1 MRVYGDRG
9 METDFYI
16 PEPKGFSI
24 CALEILRGCSCG
36 RILKPGVYPFDDLLR
51 FNPDGSIN
59 GLNNSKVP
67 KDFFGPNITVHAIVG
82 ENGSGKS
89 SLLDLMY
96 RLINN
101 FSFMLELG
109 MHKSAGAMKL
119 CYVQGLRMNLY
130 FMINGQKGVLR
141 AFDDRMSFQYAD
153 YEQLLSFQRVE
164 SNESQ
169 RVIFDNIN
177 IKNEVVKE
185 ATITAPVAR
194 MAEVARRFF
203 YTIVSNYSVQ
213 SYVDDDYANEKT
225 LIEYHPE
232 LEEGKGGRKQISR
245 KVIERQEDDVWIHNI
260 FHKNDGY
267 RTPIVL
273 NPYREE
279 GTLDMSKEYRLAIYR
294 LSSIFLKARQ
304 LGIDLLE
311 DYTFDV
317 VRYTYDAHSVE
328 RKFEKQFY
336 RKVRHHQEWASMLD
350 ISGNILTKPNSIAC
364 QILEGLGLAKRT
376 DLEVPLVRDACLYM
390 VYKVLSIAS
399 KYPSYYEYEDFGD
412 IESYLQTTDDIRT
425 PELLTSLLE
434 AIEKDRSHITLKYRQ
449 MKRFLELVKKEP
461 AIVTVLERTFSYTQY
476 INALLENRVWEK
488 YPRNMQDILE
498 SLPPAIFNIDI
509 WLSKKENQEVL
520 NLRHMSSGERQF
532 LFTCSTFIYHLLNLK
547 SVHEYKRVRYRCM
560 NLVLDEVEICFHPEY
575 QRKFIKKLI
584 DLLIKL
590 RLNYKCSLNII
601 LATHSPFI
609 LSDIPRQNI
618 LYLENG
624 KCVNDEIEVNP
635 YAANVNDILHQS
647 FFLKDSFMG
656 EFALERMNHL
666 MEDIDNL
673 GRRKDGRREE
683 ELWQEINL
691 IGDKFLKQQLSTYL
705 KFRSNVNK
713 YGKDTDR

>member
-1 MRVYGDRG
+1 MPLIMDHL
-9 METDFYI
+9 DFV
-16 PEPKGFSI
+16 PEPKRFSI
-24 CALEILRGCSCG
+24 CAIKILPDCSCG
-36 RILKPGVYPFDDLLR
+36 RILKPGLYPFDDLLR
-51 FNPDGSIN
+51 FSPDGIFLGIN
-59 GLNNSKVP
+59 ESKVP
-67 KDFFGPNITVHAIVG
+67 SGFFGTNITVHAIVG

-109 MHKSAGAMKL
+109 MHKSAGAMNL
-119 CYVQGLRMNLY
+119 CYVEGLRLDLY
-130 FMINGQKGVLR
+130 FMLDGRTGVLH
-141 AFDDRMSFQYAD
+141 AFDDMMSFQYAD
-153 YEQLLSFQRVE
+153 FELPLSFHRVE
-164 SNESQ
+164 Q
-169 RVIFDNIN
+169 REIQIVNKNSIN
-177 IKNEVVKE
+177 IKDDE
-185 ATITAPVAR
+185 AREAAVTAPVAR

-213 SYVDDDYANEKT
+213 SYIDDDYCNEKT

-232 LEEGKGGRKQISR
+232 LEEGKNGKKQISR
-245 KVIERQEDDVWIHNI
+245 KVIKREEGDVWIHNI

-294 LSSIFLKARQ
+294 LSSIFLKASQ
-304 LGIDLLE
+304 LNIDLLDDYDFE
-311 DYTFDV
+311 RIDYTFD
-317 VRYTYDAHSVE
+317 AFAVE
-328 RKFEKQFY
+328 RKFEKLFY
-336 RKVRHHQEWASMLD
+336 RKVRHNEEWVKMLD
-350 ISGNILTKPNSIAC
+350 IEGEILSKPDTIAC
-364 QILEGLGLAKRT
+364 RIMEGLGLAKRN
-376 DLEVPLVRDACLYM
+376 DLDKPLVRDACLYM

-399 KYPSYYEYEDFGD
+399 KYPSYYEFEDFGD
-412 IESYLQTTDDIRT
+412 MDSYFQKTDDKRT
-425 PELLTSLLE
+425 PELLEALLE
-434 AIEKDRSHITLKYRQ
+434 AIEKDQSHITIKYRQ
-449 MKRFLELVKKEP
+449 MKKFLTLIEKNPNFLVWR
-461 AIVTVLERTFSYTQY
+461 ERPFTYDQY
-476 INALLENRVWEK
+476 VNALIDHKVCVGK
-488 YPRNMQDILE
+488 PHNMQDLLE

-509 WLSKKENQEVL
+509 MLSKRANQEIV

-547 SVHEYKRVRYRCM
+547 SVQYSKRVRYRCM

-590 RLNYKCSLNII
+590 KLNNRCSLNLI

-609 LSDIPRQNI
+609 LSDIPRHNI

-624 KCVNDEIEVNP
+624 LCVNDEIEINP

-656 EFALERMNHL
+656 DFALMRMNSL
-666 MEDIDNL
+666 MEDIENL
-673 GRRKDGRREE
+673 GRKRINRSVE
-683 ELWQEINL
+683 ELQHEIDL
-691 IGDKFLKQQLSTYL
+691 IGDKFLKQQLTTYL
-705 KFRSNVNK
+705 TFRSNVNK
-713 YGKDTDR
+713 YGKNID

>member
-1 MRVYGDRG
+1 
-9 METDFYI
+9 MENVFFI
-16 PEPKGFSI
+16 PKPRNFSI
-24 CALEILRGCSCG
+24 CALEILEGCSCG
-36 RILKPGVYPFDDLLR
+36 RILKRGLYPFDDLLC
-51 FNPDGSIN
+51 FNPDGSFS
-59 GLNNSKVP
+59 GLNNSRVP
-67 KDFFGPNITVHAIVG
+67 KDFFGNNITVHAIVG

-89 SLLDLMY
+89 SLLELMY

-119 CYVQGLRMNLY
+119 CYVQGIKANLY
-130 FMINGQKGVLR
+130 FMLDGQKGEVR
-141 AFDDRMSFQYAD
+141 AYDDEMNFLYAD
-153 YEQLLSFQRVE
+153 YEQKLTFHRVEHNGGQRV
-164 SNESQ
+164 
-169 RVIFDNIN
+169 VFDNIS
-177 IKNEVVKE
+177 IRDEVVRE

-203 YTIVSNYSVQ
+203 YTIVSNYSIQ
-213 SYVDDDYANEKT
+213 SYIDDDYANERT
-225 LIEYHPE
+225 LIEYHPD
-232 LEEGKGGRKQISR
+232 LVEEKGGKKQISR
-245 KVIERQEDDVWIHNI
+245 KVIEREGGDVWIHNV

-279 GTLDMSKEYRLAIYR
+279 GTLDMSREYRLAIYR
-294 LSSIFLKARQ
+294 LSSIFLKAKQ
-304 LGIDLLE
+304 LNINLLD
-311 DYTFDV
+311 DYEYRTIE
-317 VRYTYDAHSVE
+317 YTYDRLSLE

-336 RKVRHHQEWASMLD
+336 RKVRYYQEWVSMLD
-350 ISGNILTKPNSIAC
+350 IKGEILSRPNSIAC
-364 QILEGLGLAKRT
+364 QILEGLGLANRS
-376 DLEVPLVRDACLYM
+376 DLDVPLVRDACLYM

-399 KYPSYYEYEDFGD
+399 KYPPYYEFEDFGD
-412 IESYLQTTDDIRT
+412 IESYFQTTDDIRT
-425 PELLTSLLE
+425 PELLKALLDT
-434 AIEKDRSHITLKYRQ
+434 IEKDHSHITLKYRQ
-449 MKRFLELVKKEP
+449 MKRFLSLIEKAPNV
-461 AIVTVLERTFSYTQY
+461 VYRLEKRFDYEEY
-476 INALLENRVWEK
+476 VHALIKYEVWEK

-498 SLPPAIFNIDI
+498 SLPPALFTIDI
-509 WLSKKENQEVL
+509 VLIKKDEQKEL

-584 DLLIKL
+584 ELLIKL
-590 RLNYKCSLNII
+590 KLNYKCSLNII

-618 LYLENG
+618 LYLEDG
-624 KCVNDEIEVNP
+624 RCINDEIEVNP

-656 EFALERMNHL
+656 EFALERMKNL
-666 MEDIDNL
+666 MDEIDNL
-673 GRRKDGRREE
+673 DRRKDGRGED

-705 KFRSNVNK
+705 KFRSNVK
-713 YGKDTDR
+713 WYGKNTDR

>member
-1 MRVYGDRG
+1 MTSNQDTEPNYL
-9 METDFYI
+9 I
-16 PEPKGFSI
+16 PEPRDFSI
-24 CALEILRGCSCG
+24 CAIEILENCSCG
-36 RILKPGVYPFDDLLR
+36 RILKKGLYPFDDLLSFR
-51 FNPDGSIN
+51 PDGSCTGVNKSQI
-59 GLNNSKVP
+59 P
-67 KDFFGPNITVHAIVG
+67 KDFFGTNITVHAIVG

-119 CYVQGLRMNLY
+119 CYVQGLRAKLY
-130 FMINGQKGVLR
+130 FILDGRKGELR
-141 AFDDRMSFQYAD
+141 VYDDDITFQYAD
-153 YEQLLSFQRVE
+153 YEQALSFHRVE
-164 SNESQ
+164 RGSGQ

-177 IKNEVVKE
+177 IRDEVVKE
-185 ATITAPVAR
+185 ATVTAPVAR

-213 SYVDDDYANEKT
+213 SYIDDDYASERT

-232 LEEGKGGRKQISR
+232 LVEGKGGKKQISR
-245 KVIERQEDDVWIHNI
+245 KVIEREEGDVWIHNI

-294 LSSIFLKARQ
+294 LSSIFLKAKQ
-304 LGIDLLE
+304 LNIDLLD
-311 DYTFDV
+311 DYEYRTIE
-317 VRYTYDAHSVE
+317 YTYDRLSVE

-336 RKVRHHQEWASMLD
+336 RKVNHHQEWASMLD
-350 ISGNILTKPNSIAC
+350 IRGNILSKPSSIAC
-364 QILEGLGLAKRT
+364 QILDGLGLANRN
-376 DLEVPLVRDACLYM
+376 DLDEPLVRDACLYM
-390 VYKVLSIAS
+390 IYKVLSIAS
-399 KYPSYYEYEDFGD
+399 KYPSYYEFEDFGN
-412 IESYLQTTDDIRT
+412 IESYLQTTDNIRT
-425 PELLTSLLE
+425 PELLDKLLE
-434 AIEKDRSHITLKYRQ
+434 TIEKDHSHITVKFRQ
-449 MKRFLELVKKEP
+449 MKRFLKLLGKTPRVINRFEN
-461 AIVTVLERTFSYTQY
+461 TFDYDGY
-476 INALLENRVWEK
+476 IHYLMEYGVWGD

-498 SLPPAIFNIDI
+498 SLPPAIFTIDI
-509 WLSKKENQEVL
+509 ILFKKDEHKEL

-575 QRKFIKKLI
+575 QRQFVKKLI
-584 DLLIKL
+584 DQLTKL
-590 RLNYKCSLNII
+590 KLNYKCSLNII

-624 KCVNDEIEVNP
+624 VCVNDQIKINP
-635 YAANVNDILHQS
+635 YAANVNDILNQS

-656 EFALERMNHL
+656 EYALMRMKIL
-666 MEDIDNL
+666 IDEIDNF
-673 GRRKDGRREE
+673 GKRKKARSEE
-683 ELWQEINL
+683 ELKQEIEL
-691 IGDKFLKQQLSTYL
+691 IGDKFLKQQLTSYL
-705 KFRSNVNK
+705 SFRVNVNN
-713 YGKDTDR
+713 YGKNTNR

>member
-1 MRVYGDRG
+1 
-9 METDFYI
+9 MESDIYI
-16 PEPKGFSI
+16 PKPRDFSI

-36 RILKPGVYPFDDLLR
+36 RILKTGLYPFDDLLR
-51 FNPDGSIN
+51 FNPDGSFK
-59 GLNNSKVP
+59 GLNYSKVP
-67 KDFFGPNITVHAIVG
+67 KDFFCNNITVHAIVG

-119 CYVQGLRMNLY
+119 CYVQGIKANLY
-130 FMINGQKGVLR
+130 FMLDGRKGEIH
-141 AFDDRMSFQYAD
+141 AYDDAMSFMYAD
-153 YEQLLSFQRVE
+153 YEQKLTFHRVEYNGGQRV
-164 SNESQ
+164 
-169 RVIFDNIN
+169 VFDNIS
-177 IKNEVVKE
+177 IRDEFVKE

-203 YTIVSNYSVQ
+203 YTIVSNYSIQ
-213 SYVDDDYANEKT
+213 SYIDDDYANERT

-232 LEEGKGGRKQISR
+232 LVEGKGGKKQISR
-245 KVIERQEDDVWIHNI
+245 KVIEREEGDVWIHNV

-294 LSSIFLKARQ
+294 LSSIFLKAKQ
-304 LGIDLLE
+304 LNIDLLD
-311 DYTFDV
+311 DYEYRTIE
-317 VRYTYDAHSVE
+317 YSYDRLSVE
-328 RKFEKQFY
+328 RKFEKQFH

-350 ISGNILTKPNSIAC
+350 IKGNILSKPDSIAC
-364 QILEGLGLAKRT
+364 QILEGLGLANMP
-376 DLEVPLVRDACLYM
+376 DLDVPLVRDACLYM

-399 KYPSYYEYEDFGD
+399 KYPSYYEFEDFGD
-412 IESYLQTTDDIRT
+412 IESYLQTTYDIRT
-425 PELLTSLLE
+425 PRLLKALLDT
-434 AIEKDRSHITLKYRQ
+434 IEKDHSHITVKYRQ
-449 MKRFLELVKKEP
+449 MKRFLKLIEKVPGVVNRLVNRFEYEGY
-461 AIVTVLERTFSYTQY
+461 VH
-476 INALLENRVWEK
+476 ALIEYGVWEK

-498 SLPPAIFNIDI
+498 SLPPAIFTIDI
-509 WLSKKENQEVL
+509 LLIKKDEQKEL
-520 NLRHMSSGERQF
+520 NLRYMSSGERQF

-575 QRKFIKKLI
+575 QRQFVKKLI
-584 DLLIKL
+584 DQLTKF

-609 LSDIPRQNI
+609 LSDIPKQNI
-618 LYLENG
+618 LYLERGECVNG
-624 KCVNDEIEVNP
+624 KITINP
-635 YAANVNDILHQS
+635 YAANVNDILNQS

-656 EFALERMNHL
+656 EFAIMRVKNL
-666 MEDIDNL
+666 MEEIDNYGKKKN
-673 GRRKDGRREE
+673 GRNEE
-683 ELWQEINL
+683 ELRQEIDL
-691 IGDKFLKQQLSTYL
+691 IGDKFLKQQLITYL
-705 KFRSNVNK
+705 SFRINVSK
-713 YGKDTDR
+713 YGKNTHR